1 MPPPV
6 YFTWGGELVY
16 FSELA
21 EAQLIPGG
29 AGPGSFAV
37 DASVPALGVNDEQLL
52 ELPVSQVDLGT
63 IIRCVRDAIVQWRR
77 LLLIYLEMI

>member
-1 MPPPV
+1 MSPPV

-16 FSELA
+16 FSELT

-52 ELPVSQVDLGT
+52 GLPVSQVDPGT
-63 IIRCVRDAIVQWRR
+63 IVRCARDTIVQARR
-77 LLLIYLEMI
+77 FSLIF

>member
-6 YFTWGGELVY
+6 YFTWEGELVY
-16 FSELA
+16 FSELT
-21 EAQLIPGG
+21 EAQLLPGG

-52 ELPVSQVDLGT
+52 GLPVQSRL
-63 IIRCVRDAIVQWRR
+63 IPE
-77 LLLIYLEMI
+77 LLLGVPETLMYRRGAFR

>member
-6 YFTWGGELVY
+6 YFTWGDELVY
-16 FSELA
+16 FSELT
-21 EAQLIPGG
+21 EAQIISGG
-29 AGPGSFAV
+29 TGPGSFAV

-63 IIRCVRDAIVQWRR
+63 IIRCVGDAIVQLRR